1 MSGVRFLL
9 DTNFVLGML
18 KASPAVMGVLGA
30 NPPLASKCGYS
41 AVTRMELL
49 GFQGITPEEDSLIRT
64 RLVSLRY
71 FPIDRDVEDAAIALR
86 RQRKIK
92 LPDALI
98 AATAW
103 VHQLD
108 LLTLDEGL
116 RAVVTSTNA

>member
-1 MSGVRFLL
+1 
-9 DTNFVLGML
+9 
-18 KASPAVMGVLGA
+18 
-30 NPPLASKCGYS
+30 
-41 AVTRMELL
+41 
-49 GFQGITPEEDSLIRT
+49 
-64 RLVSLRY
+64 LVSLSY